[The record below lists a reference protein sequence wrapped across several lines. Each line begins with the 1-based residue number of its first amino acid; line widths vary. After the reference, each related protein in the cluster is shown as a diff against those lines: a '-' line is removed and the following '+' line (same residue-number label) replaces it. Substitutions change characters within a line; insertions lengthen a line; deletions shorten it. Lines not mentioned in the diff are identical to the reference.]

1 MSDRKYRQRGYMDD
15 ERDRPPKPAG
25 QPKGEGGARPRGER
39 REGPRTYNMPGFRDI
54 VRCSR
59 CAGEITGAILF
70 DSRCGKCGAELHA
83 CAQCGSFSPGSRF
96 ECMQQVSER
105 ISPKDARNTC
115 TFFAPRT
122 TVERETGSTAPR
134 SARSAFDDLFK

>member
-1 MSDRKYRQRGYMDD
+1 MSDRKYRQRGYQDD
-15 ERDRPPKPAG
+15 ERDRPPKPSG
-25 QPKGEGGARPRGER
+25 QPKGETGPRPRGER
-39 REGPRTYNMPGFRDI
+39 PVGPRTYNMPGFRDI

-70 DSRCGKCGAELHA
+70 DSRCGKCGADLRA

-96 ECMQQVSER
+96 ECMQQVPAR

-134 SARSAFDDLFK
+134 SARTAFDDLFK

>member
-15 ERDRPPKPAG
+15 ERDRPPKPADRPRG
-25 QPKGEGGARPRGER
+25 DQGPRPRGER
-39 REGPRTYNMPGFRDI
+39 PEGPRTYNMPAFRDI

-59 CAGEITGAILF
+59 CGGEVTAAILF
-70 DSRCGKCGAELHA
+70 ESRCSKCGTDLHA
-83 CAQCGSFSPGSRF
+83 CAQCASFSPGSRF
-96 ECMQQVSER
+96 ECVQQVSAR
-105 ISPKDARNTC
+105 VSPKDSRNTC
-115 TFFAPRT
+115 ALFAPRT

>member
-1 MSDRKYRQRGYMDD
+1 MSDRKYRQRGYQDD
-15 ERDRPPKPAG
+15 ERDRPPKPSG
-25 QPKGEGGARPRGER
+25 QPKGEAGPRPRGER
-39 REGPRTYNMPGFRDI
+39 PVGPRTYNMPGFRDI
-54 VRCSR
+54 VRCNR

-70 DSRCGKCGAELHA
+70 DSRCNKCGAELHS

-96 ECMQQVSER
+96 ECMQAVPAR
-105 ISPKDARNTC
+105 LSPKDARNNC